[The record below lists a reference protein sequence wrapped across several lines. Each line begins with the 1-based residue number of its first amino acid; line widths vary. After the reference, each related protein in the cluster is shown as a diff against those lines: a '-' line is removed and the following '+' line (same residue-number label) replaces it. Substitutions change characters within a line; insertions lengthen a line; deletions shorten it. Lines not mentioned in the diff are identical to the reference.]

1 MGVNVGGFM
10 HLWGLTIDVISC
22 INLVIAVG
30 LTVDYSAHITHCF
43 IRLTGTR
50 EERAVKTLRDI
61 GPAVLNGGFSTFLAF
76 ILTAGSAS
84 HVFSTFFKIFFLVVL
99 FGLYHALVFL
109 PVLLSLMGPK
119 ESMEEVGE
127 TAKECVEKDTQSVE
141 EINNIIA
148 ENKFEN
154 VELRSWKDL
163 RTGRD
168 NIGFDSEESSV
179 TGESSVISP
188 SETEDSSPPST
199 VDSPRCLHSSE
210 ATENPNETK
219 DIYSVSPGSLS
230 KPTDISSKPID
241 DTSDPST

>member
-1 MGVNVGGFM
+1 MG
-10 HLWGLTIDVISC
+10 
-22 INLVIAVG
+22 
-30 LTVDYSAHITHCF
+30 
-43 IRLTGTR
+43 
-50 EERAVKTLRDI
+50 
-61 GPAVLNGGFSTFLAF
+61 AF

-168 NIGFDSEESSV
+168 NIGSV

-210 ATENPNETK
+210 
-219 DIYSVSPGSLS
+219 
-230 KPTDISSKPID
+230 
-241 DTSDPST
+241 